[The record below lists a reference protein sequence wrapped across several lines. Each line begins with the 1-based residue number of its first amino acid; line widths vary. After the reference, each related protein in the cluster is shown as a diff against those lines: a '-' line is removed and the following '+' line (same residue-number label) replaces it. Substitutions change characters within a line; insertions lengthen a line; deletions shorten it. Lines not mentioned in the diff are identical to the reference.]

1 MTKYI
6 LMMITKMRTFR
17 RNISHI
23 SLNHAETSMYKGFD
37 VREMLL
43 EHLPQHLPI
52 LLIVLECQRGDGTD
66 DGLVV
71 QVVKCHSA

>member
-6 LMMITKMRTFR
+6 LMIFTKMRTFR

-23 SLNHAETSMYKGFD
+23 SLIHAETSMYKGFD

-66 DGLVV
+66 NGGICEVCV
-71 QVVKCHSA
+71 IFC